1 MYIFFLLLFVFFFSD
16 IPIDTNVTAIAC
28 TDEDLGPNG
37 NFSFEIVSGNFGKKF
52 RLDDNRVVVNDR
64 LDHEN
69 EHEYSLEIHV
79 TDHGVPNNV
88 AVVMVTLYVKA
99 KNEFAPVFQHS
110 NYTVN
115 ISEATAIGKYIREFS
130 FSKFHGRIAPLSIGL
145 RENKNL
151 PSEKITTLNY

>member
-1 MYIFFLLLFVFFFSD
+1 MYHVFFFVLFFLLFCFFSD
-16 IPIDTNVTAIAC
+16 IPIDTNVTAIVC

-115 ISEATAIGKYIREFS
+115 ISEATAVGKFIR
-130 FSKFHGRIAPLSIGL
+130 KFLFQNFMAELHPLSIGL
-145 RENKNL
+145 RGNKK
-151 PSEKITTLNY
+151 SIV

>member
-1 MYIFFLLLFVFFFSD
+1 MYIFFFAFVYFFFSD

-37 NFSFEIVSGNFGKKF
+37 NLSFEIVSGNFGKKF

-115 ISEATAIGKYIREFS
+115 ISISEATAVGKFIR
-130 FSKFHGRIAPLSIGL
+130 KFLFQNFMAELHPLSIGL
-145 RENKNL
+145 RGNKK
-151 PSEKITTLNY
+151 SIV

>member
-1 MYIFFLLLFVFFFSD
+1 
-16 IPIDTNVTAIAC
+16 
-28 TDEDLGPNG
+28 
-37 NFSFEIVSGNFGKKF
+37 
-52 RLDDNRVVVNDR
+52 
-64 LDHEN
+64 
-69 EHEYSLEIHV
+69 
-79 TDHGVPNNV
+79 
-88 AVVMVTLYVKA
+88 MVTLYVKA

-151 PSEKITTLNY
+151 PSEKITTLNYWLIIQEGLLKSIDARSSLRSIGNSASGKGGIQLSVQWWFYPTWT